1 LIKLEHP
8 WTRTFMKVFNTF
20 DNKVVKQCQFF
31 TGVLPL
37 THFYTICTMSFNEG
51 LTVSNNMLCRVIA
64 DHSSGV
70 DIEKM
75 ATKYNCNQLKFIGNY
90 RKIVYDLFKIESCD

>member
-1 LIKLEHP
+1 
-8 WTRTFMKVFNTF
+8 M
-20 DNKVVKQCQFF
+20 VKQCQFF

-37 THFYTICTMSFNEG
+37 THFYTICTMSFNES
-51 LTVSNNMLCRVIA
+51 LTASNNMLCRVIT

-75 ATKYNCNQLKFIGNY
+75 AGKYNRNQLKFIGKY
-90 RKIVYDLFKIESCD
+90 RKIVYDHFKIESCYWMTWMTLFCVTVCAAIHCSD